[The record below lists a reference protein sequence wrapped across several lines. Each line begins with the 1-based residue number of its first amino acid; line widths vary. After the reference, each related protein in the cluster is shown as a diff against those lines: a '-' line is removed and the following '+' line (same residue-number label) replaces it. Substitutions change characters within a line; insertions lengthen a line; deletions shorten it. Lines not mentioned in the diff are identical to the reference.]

1 MTVTGAWLRARL
13 VDRFPQTASARTL
26 VFAVPSWPGH
36 LAGQHV
42 DVRLTADDGYQAV
55 RSYSLSAP
63 ADGESAVQIS
73 VQPVPDGEVSPYL
86 AEALPVGA
94 DVQVRG
100 PLGGWFVWR
109 PQWRDPVML
118 VAGGSG
124 VAPLMAML
132 RAREEASGPAP
143 FRLVY
148 SLRDPG
154 QRWFASDLDRMDA
167 DRTGASTA
175 YVYTRRPPEGFP
187 RPAGRLTA
195 SDLDVTGWRPA
206 DRPWC
211 YVCGPTAFVE
221 HAANLLVGLGHDQA
235 RIRTER
241 FG

>member
-1 MTVTGAWLRARL
+1 MTVPGAWLRARL
-13 VDRFPQTASARTL
+13 TTRTAETATARTL
-26 VFAVPSWPGH
+26 VFSVPDWPGH

-63 ADGESAVQIS
+63 AGEGVAIS

-86 AEALPVGA
+86 AQELPVGA
-94 DVQVRG
+94 DVQLRG

-109 PQWRDPVML
+109 PESPDPVLL

-132 RAREEASGPAP
+132 RARERSGAATP

-148 SLRDPG
+148 SLREPG
-154 QRWFASDLDRMDA
+154 QRWFRDDLDRYAGRDGGA
-167 DRTGASTA
+167 DVH
-175 YVYTRRPPEGFP
+175 YVYTRVSPDGVV
-187 RPAGRLTA
+187 RPAGRLA
-195 SDLDVTGWRPA
+195 AADLSAPGWLPQ
-206 DRPWC
+206 DRPLC
-211 YVCGPTAFVE
+211 FVCGPTGFVE
-221 HAANLLVGLGHDQA
+221 HAANLLVGLGHDA
-235 RIRTER
+235 GRIRTER